1 MRRSVVLTVLLIV
14 SSATVVLTVLGVL
27 VKREPDFY
35 EAALEADPGDHD
47 AVVAAEIVTRF
58 GDLQNDIRSKP
69 EWGATFNADELNS
82 LFRESL
88 CPGGGW
94 VKLLPEHFHAP
105 RVAIE
110 GDKIRLAVR
119 YGDGFGSTVV
129 SIDLRAWLVH
139 NETNT
144 VALELCGMSAGAL
157 PLGVQSLLDWI
168 SEAARQRNINVTWYR
183 HDGHPVGLFRFYA
196 DQARPTTQIRRLKV
210 EDSRIIIAGRSLL
223 DLTAGT
229 PSVSAMPTAE

>member
-14 SSATVVLTVLGVL
+14 ASATVVLTVLGVL
-27 VKREPDFY
+27 LKREPDFY
-35 EAALEADPGDHD
+35 EAALEADPGDND

-69 EWGATFNADELNS
+69 EWGATFTADELNS

-94 VKLLPEHFHAP
+94 VKLLPEHFSAP

-110 GDKIRLAVR
+110 GDKVRLAVR
-119 YGDGFGSTVV
+119 YGHGLGSTVV
-129 SIDLRAWLVH
+129 SIELKTWLVH

-223 DLTAGT
+223 DLTGGA
-229 PSVSAMPTAE
+229 PSVPTMPTAE

>member
-1 MRRSVVLTVLLIV
+1 MRRSVVLAVLLV
-14 SSATVVLTVLGVL
+14 VASAAVVLTVLGVL
-27 VKREPDFY
+27 LKRNPDFY
-35 EAALEADPGDHD
+35 DAALDADPGDRD

-69 EWGATFNADELNS
+69 EWGATFTADELNA

-94 VKLLPEHFHAP
+94 VKLLPDQFHAP
-105 RVAIE
+105 RVAVE
-110 GDKIRLAVR
+110 GDTVRLAVR
-119 YGDGFGSTVV
+119 YGDGLGSTVV
-129 SIDLRAWLVH
+129 SVDLRAWLVH

-168 SEAARQRNINVTWYR
+168 TEAARQRNINVTWYR
-183 HDGHPVGLFRFYA
+183 LNGHPVGLFRFYA

-210 EDSRIIIAGRSLL
+210 EDSRIIVAGRSLP
-223 DLTAGT
+223 DPAAGVPT
-229 PSVSAMPTAE
+229 PAPPPTAE